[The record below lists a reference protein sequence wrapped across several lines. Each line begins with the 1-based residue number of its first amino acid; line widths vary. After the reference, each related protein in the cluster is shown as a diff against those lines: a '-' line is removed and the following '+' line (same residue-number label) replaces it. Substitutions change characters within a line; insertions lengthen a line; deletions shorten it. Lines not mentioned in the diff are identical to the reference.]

1 MLSFSG
7 YFEGIRLLLL
17 GQMIPGDGILP
28 PSRRIHADPAGVNL
42 LELLVMG
49 TRKLPAMLRGDYAAA
64 YAPLRQGIPRIKIAL
79 GPHVYDQADRL
90 PGAGSNGAELDIVSG
105 RSSPSLPHAITAS
118 RPRPL
123 FFRMPGFENKQMYW
137 AAKEPFP

>member
-49 TRKLPAMLRGDYAAA
+49 ARKLPAILRGDHAAA
-64 YAPLRQGIPRIKIAL
+64 IVYAPLCQGIPRIKIVL
-79 GPHVYDQADRL
+79 GLYVYDQADRL
-90 PGAGSNGAELDIVSG
+90 PGTGAMA
-105 RSSPSLPHAITAS
+105 RK
-118 RPRPL
+118 
-123 FFRMPGFENKQMYW
+123 RMS
-137 AAKEPFP
+137 